1 MTEAATAHIAAGS
14 AGQRVDF
21 ALQQACEEFLNREAE
36 YLDDRRFAEWFE
48 LLDPAIDYSAPVRTG
63 RENWDGTGISD
74 TAFYLKEDHASIEM
88 RVKRLRSRYA
98 WSESPA
104 TRTRRMV
111 SNIRVTSHGSDPA
124 LVAARSNLV
133 VFCHRGDAAHPQ
145 ILTAERFDEIRIGTE
160 ASRLVKRTAIL
171 DSTVLGLES
180 LSIFL

>member
-111 SNIRVTSHGSDPA
+111 SNIRVTPHGSDPA
-124 LVAARSNLV
+124 RVAARSNLV

-145 ILTAERFDEIRIGTE
+145 ILTAERFDEIRICGNAT
-160 ASRLVKRTAIL
+160 RLIRRTAIL
-171 DSTVLGLES
+171 DATVLGLES